1 MAGNRGALFNVFG
14 KPKSN
19 TGDNITLE
27 ESLELTT
34 VPPNGPIDAKSL
46 VSELQNP
53 YPLPTRVKLVKQL
66 CDIVTKYTLSNVTE
80 VWVPV
85 RDLLSPNMPQD
96 ARHVAFQFMIS
107 CIQGQYNELG
117 LLRAIFY
124 DSIKAHEVAE
134 DFSIKFETLRELCKD
149 GRDISSFEKN
159 IGKLLSEWI
168 NQTIKRMEE
177 DMESL
182 TTSPSPPSEYHNINM
197 TTIEHSKLQSIINL
211 LINVVKFNFTQ
222 FEEHDIKIFIND
234 IATVCKHRFAD
245 LTDIQCCQS
254 FCDVVVRYGYVPISS
269 LNIYVN
275 MLCTTINHASFLQQS
290 WHIMHNLLRSH
301 CAFSSI
307 KILCNNLEYADNM
320 ESPQLLCG
328 SVLFLGR
335 ALWGPEEVDNL
346 TYTFTTTLTAMRKA
360 TTYKISE
367 VNREILVQIGDLV
380 SKNEKKISFLEWE
393 VILDILENTQYLVLD
408 SVNGEKLILEDIK
421 SIENNDEEENNQKH
435 TVMSAYSRLIFLI
448 QSLHMSN
455 SFEGPT
461 SRFMSLI
468 QNLCGYVSENTLLM
482 LLDYYDI
489 EHLLYPSS
497 SDWIVTLSEVVNSFF
512 NNAKSSPKVRQRVL
526 SLVVD
531 VYQAAKD
538 FFQDEIVNQIII
550 PMFSNFQE
558 EQNLIVWQSL
568 MIFLIEVLKEVSD
581 QWTMSLLQILIQCV
595 LSCEC
600 HSQIDLRNSHLNS
613 CKSLSATIGLLEI
626 FQHSLYEMDYS
637 SQKINVYTQLMSIL
651 ADFTA
656 PSTSRLVIL
665 QLMLR
670 MRVDYNHRV
679 YFVHDLGT
687 ASGAHIL
694 HRDSNDEDKISA
706 LQSDKNQMNNS
717 GGSSSNDGKLERKKS
732 WKPRIEKKSSI
743 KDLASAILDRDRK
756 NTTTQDIQDSQSTPT
771 ERKENNKTHARNKSG
786 DEGSIPP
793 IQQRLWHIP
802 DSIPFKLTATRPSPY
817 VVTYRSALTPAEQV
831 GMEIMPHDNEATS
844 TVNSDNQKYCIV
856 LSISMYL
863 DVLIDILA
871 NDRDWEIFSYV
882 LCYLPLQL
890 SEKHVFCGATNQILA
905 LKQTLCDR
913 ILNNRLAEGIFL
925 PPEIKKVDIYIIAY
939 QTLTVLI
946 SYRSIFQKA
955 QRDELVLAF
964 HVGLQKWPHAAKFCL
979 HALNV
984 CCYEL
989 PMSMTKLLSDILAK
1003 LSQIITTATM
1013 SVHIL
1018 EFLCTLARLPDLY
1031 INFTEAD
1038 FKRVFGIAMQYIQ
1051 YSKALSASSM
1061 SPSTTPQSST
1071 PTSSTSSNS
1080 SSAGNNS
1087 SQQSTNALIQYERIM
1102 AYHVI
1107 YSWFV
1112 SIKLPE
1118 RRKYVPYIVR
1128 NLLLGNEASQQV
1140 DEQTETC
1147 FDMLARCSYANCDPK
1162 PSDSFISQL
1171 LLEQG
1176 KDKVVLRTWIQGNA
1190 LVTIRT
1196 LKSLG
1201 WAETIIRRPSA
1212 TMKFLC
1218 KLENRNRIDD
1228 KDFVS
1233 LPAMLMAHY
1242 DPDAQDIINT
1252 PTFSEQLTQ
1261 NQMESKKTD
1270 NEPGKNNEDQ
1280 SFEETTTVEGFSLPQ
1295 DILETHLAASIQDN
1309 KSSFPKNDITISEIP
1324 SDHNNANACNGS
1336 QEKSTT
1342 NEPTISNKR
1351 RILDEI
1357 FVDPTNSSEKLA
1369 YRKDDPYV
1377 DPSFLFLQFSPY
1389 PDIISKVGPRPLPD
1403 DEATRRALD
1412 IFDRTAVV
1420 DFHKIGIVY
1429 IAKGQTKESE
1439 ILANIHGSPEYIKF
1453 LNNLGDLV
1461 RLKDNKDVY
1470 TGGLDTQMDLDGEY
1484 SYYWKDDIVQVIF
1497 HCTTLMPTNLSIDPQ
1512 CNGKKRHI
1520 GNDFVRIIYN
1530 DSGKEYA
1537 FDTIPGQFNFINIVI
1552 SPLSYDS
1559 FLRQKSS
1566 PAFTN
1571 DVGGGLNNLEINT
1584 FFKVQMQCLA
1594 DMPETSSI
1602 TEFKMVSLTALP
1614 AFVRNIALH
1623 ANIFAQVFLQSGGK
1637 RGSVEYVSN
1646 WRERLRQIKRIKE
1659 RILNNSVSHMS
1670 SNTFPS
1676 ITQTSVSSALGSSN
1690 TSVGFT
1696 NISSTSNFAGSA
1708 EEHQF
1713 QTHSTSV
1720 LGLEP

>member
-1 MAGNRGALFNVFG
+1 MAGKRGAIFNVFG
-14 KPKSN
+14 IPKSN
-19 TGDNITLE
+19 TSDNINLE
-27 ESLELTT
+27 ESLELAN
-34 VPPNGPIDAKSL
+34 VSLNGPIDAKFL

-53 YPLPTRVKLVKQL
+53 SSLPTRVNLVKQL
-66 CDIVTKYTLSNVTE
+66 CGIVTKYTFSNVTE

-96 ARHVAFQFMIS
+96 ARRVAFQFMIS

-124 DSIKAHEVAE
+124 DSIKVHEVPE
-134 DFSIKFETLRELCKD
+134 DFSIKFEAFRELCKD

-168 NQTIKRMEE
+168 NQTIEQMEE
-177 DMESL
+177 GVDTL
-182 TTSPSPPSEYHNINM
+182 TTSPSPS
-197 TTIEHSKLQSIINL
+197 SKLQSIINL

-222 FEEHDIKIFIND
+222 FEEHDIARFVND
-234 IATVCKHRFAD
+234 IATVCKH

-275 MLCTTINHASFLQQS
+275 LLCTTINPKPVLEKS
-290 WHIMHNLLRSH
+290 WHIMRNLLLSH

-307 KILCNNLEYADNM
+307 KIMCNNLENADNT
-320 ESPQLLCG
+320 ESPHLLRG
-328 SVLFLGR
+328 SVLFLGQ

-346 TYTFTTTLTAMRKA
+346 IHTFTTALAAMRKA
-360 TTYKISE
+360 TTYRICE
-367 VNREILVQIGDLV
+367 VNREILVQIGNLV
-380 SKNEKKISFLEWE
+380 LKNEKKISSLEWE
-393 VILDILENTQYLVLD
+393 VVLDILENTQYLVLERGD
-408 SVNGEKLILEDIK
+408 SINGENLLLVDTTN
-421 SIENNDEEENNQKH
+421 IENINEENNQNDAAI
-435 TVMSAYSRLIFLI
+435 SAYSRLIFLI

-461 SRFMSLI
+461 SRFMSLV

-482 LLDYYDI
+482 LLDYYDV

-497 SDWIVTLSEVVNSFF
+497 SDWIVMLSDVTKSFF
-512 NNAKSSPKVRQRVL
+512 NNTNSPSKVRQRVL

-531 VYQAAKD
+531 VYQATKD
-538 FFQDEIVNQIII
+538 FFQDEIVEQVII
-550 PMFSNFQE
+550 PMFSTFQE
-558 EQNLIVWQSL
+558 EQNLMVWQSL

-581 QWTMSLLQILIQCV
+581 QWIMPLLQILLQCA
-595 LSCEC
+595 LSCKC
-600 HSQIDLRNSHLNS
+600 YSQTDQRNSHLDS
-613 CKSLSATIGLLEI
+613 CKSLSATIGLIEI
-626 FQHSLYEMDYS
+626 FQHSLYEMDYT
-637 SQKINVYTQLMSIL
+637 SQKMNVYAQLMDIL
-651 ADFTA
+651 ADFTV

-665 QLMLR
+665 QLALR
-670 MRVDYNHRV
+670 MRVDYDHRV
-679 YFVHDLGT
+679 YFVRDLGIT
-687 ASGAHIL
+687 TGAHIL
-694 HRDSNDEDKISA
+694 HRNSNDGEKVST
-706 LQSDKNQMNNS
+706 LNSEKNQMNNS
-717 GGSSSNDGKLERKKS
+717 GSSSSNNGKLERKPSRKN
-732 WKPRIEKKSSI
+732 RIERKSSI

-756 NTTTQDIQDSQSTPT
+756 NISSQDIQVSQSTT
-771 ERKENNKTHARNKSG
+771 IERKENNKTHIKNKNI
-786 DEGSIPP
+786 DEEPIPP
-793 IQQRLWHIP
+793 IQQRLWCIP
-802 DSIPFKLTATRPSPY
+802 DNIPFKLTATRPSPY
-817 VVTYRSALTPAEQV
+817 VVTYKSVSTPAEQV
-831 GMEIMPHDNEATS
+831 QVEIMPHDNEATS
-844 TVNSDNQKYCIV
+844 TTNSDNQKYCIV
-856 LSISMYL
+856 LSIQMYL
-863 DVLIDILA
+863 NVLIDILA

-913 ILNNRLAEGIFL
+913 ILTNSLVDRIFL

-946 SYRSIFQKA
+946 SYRSIFQKK
-955 QRDELVLAF
+955 QRDELVLTF
-964 HVGLQKWPHAAKFCL
+964 HIGLQKWPHAAKFCL

-989 PMSMTKLLSDILAK
+989 PRSMTKLLADILAK

-1018 EFLCTLARLPDLY
+1018 EFLCTLARIPDLY

-1051 YSKALSASSM
+1051 YSKTLSASSM
-1061 SPSTTPQSST
+1061 TSSATSQSTT
-1071 PTSSTSSNS
+1071 STSSS
-1080 SSAGNNS
+1080 SISSVNNNS
-1087 SQQSTNALIQYERIM
+1087 SQQGTNALVQYERIM

-1147 FDMLARCSYANCDPK
+1147 FDMLVRCSYANCDPK
-1162 PSDSFISQL
+1162 PSNSFISQI

-1176 KDKVVLRTWIQGNA
+1176 KDKVISRTWIQGNA
-1190 LVTIRT
+1190 LITMRT
-1196 LKSLG
+1196 MKSLG
-1201 WAETIIRRPSA
+1201 WAEIIIRRPSA
-1212 TMKFLC
+1212 TVGFLC
-1218 KLENRNRIDD
+1218 KLENRNRFDD

-1242 DPDAQDIINT
+1242 DPDAQEITVPIVT
-1252 PTFSEQLTQ
+1252 EQLTQ
-1261 NQMESKKTD
+1261 DKVESKEAD
-1270 NEPGKNNEDQ
+1270 NKPGKNNEDQ
-1280 SFEETTTVEGFSLPQ
+1280 SFEKTATNIEGLSLPQ
-1295 DILETHLAASIQDN
+1295 DILKPHSIQDDN
-1309 KSSFPKNDITISEIP
+1309 SSSRKNDNTLPEIP
-1324 SDHNNANACNGS
+1324 STYNNANTCNES

-1342 NEPTISNKR
+1342 NEPTISNKKR
-1351 RILDEI
+1351 LILDEI
-1357 FVDPTNSSEKLA
+1357 FADPANSSEKLA
-1369 YRKDDPYV
+1369 YRKDDPHV

-1429 IAKGQTKESE
+1429 VAKGQTKESE

-1453 LNNLGDLV
+1453 LNNLGELI

-1470 TGGLDTQMDLDGEY
+1470 TGGLDTQTDSDGEY

-1497 HCTTLMPTNLSIDPQ
+1497 HCTTLMPTNLSTDPQ

-1530 DSGKEYA
+1530 DSEKEYA

-1552 SPLSYDS
+1552 SPLSYDP
-1559 FLRQKSS
+1559 FLRQQSSS
-1566 PAFTN
+1566 PFTN
-1571 DVGGGLNNLEINT
+1571 GAGSEINNLEINT

-1602 TEFKMVSLTALP
+1602 TEFKIVSLTALP

-1637 RGSVEYVSN
+1637 RGSEYVSN

-1659 RILNNSVSHMS
+1659 RLLNS
-1670 SNTFPS
+1670 STSQMVLPNT
-1676 ITQTSVSSALGSSN
+1676 TQAPVSSMQSN
-1690 TSVGFT
+1690 VHTSVGYT
-1696 NISSTSNFAGSA
+1696 NISSTPNPTGSIGGGLPNIAALTISSSA

-1713 QTHSTSV
+1713 QTHSSS
-1720 LGLEP
+1720 